1 MAKTK
6 LFEAWSFRLQQPA
19 PFDDPKYAGSKSM
32 GFSQYNTSST
42 AQKSTLHAPT
52 MRALLAYAKL
62 VSATENGQSVDGLG
76 AIGHQ
81 GTTYRISEYRSANK
95 TDCVVFNPVTGK
107 FNAAQV
113 EDGTQAL
120 KPYSVGAGNGTGS
133 GLLFCLMPV
142 LNEDDEFRQKF
153 QEFVSLLESGWAD
166 MDAAFEC
173 ALTLCDNVYR
183 RIENSKQLGSDGVKI
198 SIPTTGN
205 ISVITQMAMDSGN
218 YAPTGASY
226 GEFTIMQ
233 MSGTPTAKASSFQKE
248 DFVAKYALSNRT
260 LTARELAMVPTLPDW
275 YIIPK
280 EVVRV
285 CEHAKV
291 TTASSQP
298 MRNFLF
304 RGEAG
309 TGKTM
314 GAQAIAAGLGLPYV
328 KYTCSA
334 NTEIF
339 DFVGQVFPDTARA
352 TTGDAELDKEREQ
365 LLSMGGITYANVAA
379 LMKLPGLDDMD
390 YDPEGVYEKLTGA
403 KKPDATSQDCMGVV
417 LDTVTDKVR
426 LLSNVKPKD
435 KGPSYTY
442 VETDFIRALKYGY
455 VCEVQEPTVIM
466 QPGVL
471 VGLNSLLEQT
481 GSITLPTGEV
491 IRRHP
496 DAVVVVTTNI
506 AYEGCRGLNQS
517 VTDRMSLAQD
527 IELPSPEVM
536 AQRAMSVTGC
546 EDDVL
551 VGQMVRVVNDMSDFM
566 RKNGIVDGS
575 CGMRSLIDWILSTE
589 ITGDPYTSALYTVIS
604 KATANEDDR
613 YALISSVLE
622 GQFAPKRRKAV

>member
-81 GTTYRISEYRSANK
+81 GNTYRISEYRSANK

-314 GAQAIAAGLGLPYV
+314 GAQAIAAGLNLPYTLM
-328 KYTCSA
+328 TCRA
-334 NTEIF
+334 NTEIIDLF
-339 DFVGQVFPDTARA
+339 CQFIPDTGNFQSDFNC
-352 TTGDAELDKEREQ
+352 TELPKISD
-365 LLSMGGITYANVAA
+365 IT
-379 LMKLPGLDDMD
+379 MHP
-390 YDPEGVYEKLTGA
+390 PSVYMMLTGEYDEE
-403 KKPDATSQDCMGVV
+403 KTEDDV
-417 LDTVTDKVR
+417 LQKLIEIAVGNLVEKEETPGQRIRYVDTP
-426 LLSNVKPKD
+426 L
-435 KGPSYTY
+435 
-442 VETDFIRALKYGY
+442 VEAIRHGY
-455 VCEVQEPTVIM
+455 VCELQEPSCIAN
-466 QPGVL
+466 PGVL
-471 VGLNSLLEQT
+471 VGLNSLLDNCQV
-481 GSITLPTGEV
+481 ITLPTGERV
-491 IRRHP
+491 KRHP
-496 DAVVVVTTNI
+496 DTVIVVTTNSD
-506 AYEGCRGLNQS
+506 YSGCRDMNQS
-517 VTDRMSLAQD
+517 VISRMDLIYDMEAPD
-527 IELPSPEVM
+527 LNTMVKRVM
-536 AQRAMSVTGC
+536 NVTGFTDEQEATKIAIVVRDC
-546 EDDVL
+546 AVRCRQTKITDV
-551 VGQMVRVVNDMSDFM
+551 
-566 RKNGIVDGS
+566 S
-575 CGMRSLIDWILSTE
+575 CGMREFKSWVLSTMV
-589 ITGDPYTSALYTVIS
+589 THDPYESALSTIIS
-604 KATANEDDR
+604 SASADPDNRAE
-613 YALISSVLE
+613 LISACLE
-622 GQFAPKRRKAV
+622 PQYTRTI

>member
-314 GAQAIAAGLGLPYV
+314 GAQAIAAGLNLPYTLM
-328 KYTCSA
+328 TCSA
-334 NTEIF
+334 NTEIT
-339 DFVGQVFPDTARA
+339 DLVGQFIPDTNGFHGS
-352 TTGDAELDKEREQ
+352 TPIEDLPKISD
-365 LLSMGGITYANVAA
+365 IT
-379 LMKLPGLDDMD
+379 MHP
-390 YDPEGVYEKLTGA
+390 PSVYMMLTGEYDEE
-403 KKPDATSQDCMGVV
+403 KTEDDV
-417 LDTVTDKVR
+417 LQKLIEIAVGNLVEKEETPGQRIRYVDTP
-426 LLSNVKPKD
+426 L
-435 KGPSYTY
+435 
-442 VETDFIRALKYGY
+442 VEAIRHGY
-455 VCEVQEPTVIM
+455 VCELQEPSCIAN
-466 QPGVL
+466 PGVL
-471 VGLNSLLEQT
+471 VGLNSLLDNCQV
-481 GSITLPTGEV
+481 ITLPTGERVKRHADTV
-491 IRRHP
+491 I
-496 DAVVVVTTNI
+496 VVTTNSD
-506 AYEGCRGLNQS
+506 YSGCRDMNQS
-517 VTDRMSLAQD
+517 VISRMDLIYDMEAPD
-527 IELPSPEVM
+527 LNTMVKRVM
-536 AQRAMSVTGC
+536 NVTGFTD
-546 EDDVL
+546 EQEATKMAIVVRDVAERCR
-551 VGQMVRVVNDMSDFM
+551 QTM
-566 RKNGIVDGS
+566 ITDGS
-575 CGMRSLIDWILSTE
+575 CGMREFKSWVLSTMV
-589 ITGDPYTSALYTVIS
+589 THDPYESALSTIIS
-604 KATANEDDR
+604 SASADPDNRAE
-613 YALISSVLE
+613 LISACLE
-622 GQFAPKRRKAV
+622 PQYSRTI

>member
-62 VSATENGQSVDGLG
+62 VRATENGQSVDGLG

-218 YAPTGASY
+218 YAPTGATY

-314 GAQAIAAGLGLPYV
+314 GAQAIAAGLNLPYTLM
-328 KYTCSA
+328 TCSA
-334 NTEIF
+334 NTEIT
-339 DFVGQVFPDTARA
+339 DLVGQFIPDTGNFQSDFNC
-352 TTGDAELDKEREQ
+352 TELPKISD
-365 LLSMGGITYANVAA
+365 IT
-379 LMKLPGLDDMD
+379 MHP
-390 YDPEGVYEKLTGA
+390 PSVYMMLTGEYDEE
-403 KKPDATSQDCMGVV
+403 KTEDDV
-417 LDTVTDKVR
+417 LQKLIEIAVGNLVEKEETPGQRIRYVDTP
-426 LLSNVKPKD
+426 L
-435 KGPSYTY
+435 
-442 VETDFIRALKYGY
+442 VEAIRHGY
-455 VCEVQEPTVIM
+455 VCELQEPSCIEN
-466 QPGVL
+466 PGVL
-471 VGLNSLLEQT
+471 VGLNSLLDNCQV
-481 GSITLPTGEV
+481 ITLPTGERV
-491 IRRHP
+491 KRHP
-496 DAVVVVTTNI
+496 DTVIVVTTNSD
-506 AYEGCRGLNQS
+506 YSGCRDMNQS
-517 VTDRMSLAQD
+517 VISRMDLIYDMEAPD
-527 IELPSPEVM
+527 LNTMVKRVM
-536 AQRAMSVTGC
+536 NVTGFTD
-546 EDDVL
+546 EQEATKMAIVVRDVAERCR
-551 VGQMVRVVNDMSDFM
+551 QTM
-566 RKNGIVDGS
+566 ITDGS
-575 CGMRSLIDWILSTE
+575 CGMREFKSWVLSTMV
-589 ITGDPYTSALYTVIS
+589 THDPYESALSTIIS
-604 KATANEDDR
+604 SASADPDNRAE
-613 YALISSVLE
+613 LISACLE
-622 GQFAPKRRKAV
+622 PQYSRTI

>member
-314 GAQAIAAGLGLPYV
+314 GAQAIAAGLNLPYTLM
-328 KYTCSA
+328 TCSA
-334 NTEIF
+334 NTEIT
-339 DFVGQVFPDTARA
+339 DLVGQFIPDTNGFHGS
-352 TTGDAELDKEREQ
+352 TPIEDLPKISD
-365 LLSMGGITYANVAA
+365 IT
-379 LMKLPGLDDMD
+379 MHP
-390 YDPEGVYEKLTGA
+390 PSVYMMLTGEYDEE
-403 KKPDATSQDCMGVV
+403 KTEDDV
-417 LDTVTDKVR
+417 LQKLIEIAVGNLVEKEETPGQRIRYVDTP
-426 LLSNVKPKD
+426 L
-435 KGPSYTY
+435 
-442 VETDFIRALKYGY
+442 VEAIRHGY
-455 VCEVQEPTVIM
+455 VCELQEPSCIAN
-466 QPGVL
+466 PGVL
-471 VGLNSLLEQT
+471 VGLNSLLDNCQV
-481 GSITLPTGEV
+481 ITLPNGERV
-491 IRRHP
+491 KRHP
-496 DAVVVVTTNI
+496 DTVIVVTTNSD
-506 AYEGCRGLNQS
+506 YSGCRDMNQS
-517 VTDRMSLAQD
+517 VISRMDLIYDMEAPD
-527 IELPSPEVM
+527 LNTMVKRVM
-536 AQRAMSVTGC
+536 NVTGFTD
-546 EDDVL
+546 EQEATKMAIVVRDVAERCR
-551 VGQMVRVVNDMSDFM
+551 QTM
-566 RKNGIVDGS
+566 ITDGS
-575 CGMRSLIDWILSTE
+575 CGMREFKSWVLSTMV
-589 ITGDPYTSALYTVIS
+589 THDPYESALSTIIS
-604 KATANEDDR
+604 SASADPDNRAE
-613 YALISSVLE
+613 LISACLE
-622 GQFAPKRRKAV
+622 PQYSRTI

>member
-314 GAQAIAAGLGLPYV
+314 GAQAIAAGLNLPYTLM
-328 KYTCSA
+328 TCSA
-334 NTEIF
+334 NTEIT
-339 DFVGQVFPDTARA
+339 DLVGQFIPDTNGFHGS
-352 TTGDAELDKEREQ
+352 TPIEDLPKISD
-365 LLSMGGITYANVAA
+365 IT
-379 LMKLPGLDDMD
+379 MHP
-390 YDPEGVYEKLTGA
+390 PSVYMMLTGEYDEE
-403 KKPDATSQDCMGVV
+403 KTEDDV
-417 LDTVTDKVR
+417 LQKLIEIAVGNLVEKEETPGQRIRYVDTP
-426 LLSNVKPKD
+426 L
-435 KGPSYTY
+435 
-442 VETDFIRALKYGY
+442 VEAIRHGY
-455 VCEVQEPTVIM
+455 VCELQEPSCIAN
-466 QPGVL
+466 PGVL
-471 VGLNSLLEQT
+471 VGLNSLLDNCQV
-481 GSITLPTGEV
+481 ITLPTGERV
-491 IRRHP
+491 NRHP
-496 DAVVVVTTNI
+496 DTVIVVTTNSD
-506 AYEGCRGLNQS
+506 YSGCRDMNQS
-517 VTDRMSLAQD
+517 VISRMDLIYDMEAPD
-527 IELPSPEVM
+527 LNTMVKRVM
-536 AQRAMSVTGC
+536 NVTGFTD
-546 EDDVL
+546 EQEATKMAIVVRDVAERCR
-551 VGQMVRVVNDMSDFM
+551 QTM
-566 RKNGIVDGS
+566 ITDGS
-575 CGMRSLIDWILSTE
+575 CGMREFKSWVLSTMV
-589 ITGDPYTSALYTVIS
+589 THDPYESALSTIIS
-604 KATANEDDR
+604 SASADPDNRAE
-613 YALISSVLE
+613 LISACLE
-622 GQFAPKRRKAV
+622 PQYSRTI

>member
-166 MDAAFEC
+166 MDEAFEC

-314 GAQAIAAGLGLPYV
+314 GAQAIAAGLNLPYTLM
-328 KYTCSA
+328 TCSA
-334 NTEIF
+334 NTEIT
-339 DFVGQVFPDTARA
+339 DLVGQFIPDTNGFHGS
-352 TTGDAELDKEREQ
+352 TPIEDLPKISD
-365 LLSMGGITYANVAA
+365 IT
-379 LMKLPGLDDMD
+379 MHP
-390 YDPEGVYEKLTGA
+390 PSVYMMLTGEYDEE
-403 KKPDATSQDCMGVV
+403 KTEDDV
-417 LDTVTDKVR
+417 LQKLIEIAVGNLVEKEETPGQRIRYVDTP
-426 LLSNVKPKD
+426 L
-435 KGPSYTY
+435 
-442 VETDFIRALKYGY
+442 VEAIRHGY
-455 VCEVQEPTVIM
+455 VCELQEPSCIAN
-466 QPGVL
+466 PGVL
-471 VGLNSLLEQT
+471 VGLNSLLDNCQ
-481 GSITLPTGEV
+481 GVTLPTGERV
-491 IRRHP
+491 KRHP
-496 DAVVVVTTNI
+496 DTVIVVTTNSD
-506 AYEGCRGLNQS
+506 YSGCRDMNQS
-517 VTDRMSLAQD
+517 VISRMDLIYDMEAPD
-527 IELPSPEVM
+527 LNTMVKRVM
-536 AQRAMSVTGC
+536 NVTGFTD
-546 EDDVL
+546 EQEATKMAIVVRDVAERCR
-551 VGQMVRVVNDMSDFM
+551 QTM
-566 RKNGIVDGS
+566 ITDGS
-575 CGMRSLIDWILSTE
+575 CGMREFKSWVLSTMV
-589 ITGDPYTSALYTVIS
+589 THDPYESALSTIIS
-604 KATANEDDR
+604 SASADPDNRAE
-613 YALISSVLE
+613 LISSCLE
-622 GQFAPKRRKAV
+622 PQYTRTI

>member
-1 MAKTK
+1 M
-6 LFEAWSFRLQQPA
+6 
-19 PFDDPKYAGSKSM
+19 
-32 GFSQYNTSST
+32 
-42 AQKSTLHAPT
+42 
-52 MRALLAYAKL
+52 
-62 VSATENGQSVDGLG
+62 SATENGQSVDGLG

-314 GAQAIAAGLGLPYV
+314 GAQAIAAGLNLPYTLM
-328 KYTCSA
+328 TCSA
-334 NTEIF
+334 NTEIT
-339 DFVGQVFPDTARA
+339 DLVGQFIPDTNGFHGS
-352 TTGDAELDKEREQ
+352 TPIEDLPKISD
-365 LLSMGGITYANVAA
+365 IT
-379 LMKLPGLDDMD
+379 MHP
-390 YDPEGVYEKLTGA
+390 PSVYMMLTGEYDEE
-403 KKPDATSQDCMGVV
+403 KTEDDV
-417 LDTVTDKVR
+417 LQKLIEIAVGNLVEKEETPGQRIRYVDTP
-426 LLSNVKPKD
+426 L
-435 KGPSYTY
+435 
-442 VETDFIRALKYGY
+442 VEAIRHGY
-455 VCEVQEPTVIM
+455 VCELQEPSCIAN
-466 QPGVL
+466 PGVL
-471 VGLNSLLEQT
+471 VGLNSLLDNCQV
-481 GSITLPTGEV
+481 ITLPTGERVKRQPDTV
-491 IRRHP
+491 I
-496 DAVVVVTTNI
+496 VVTTNSD
-506 AYEGCRGLNQS
+506 YSGCRDMNQS
-517 VTDRMSLAQD
+517 VISRMDLIYDMEAPD
-527 IELPSPEVM
+527 LNTMVKRVM
-536 AQRAMSVTGC
+536 NVTGFTD
-546 EDDVL
+546 EQEATKMAIVVRDVAERCR
-551 VGQMVRVVNDMSDFM
+551 QTM
-566 RKNGIVDGS
+566 ITDGS
-575 CGMRSLIDWILSTE
+575 CGMREFKSWVLSTMV
-589 ITGDPYTSALYTVIS
+589 THDPYESALSTIIS
-604 KATANEDDR
+604 SASADPDNRAE
-613 YALISSVLE
+613 LISACLE
-622 GQFAPKRRKAV
+622 PQYSRTI

>member
-233 MSGTPTAKASSFQKE
+233 MSGTPTAKASPFQKE

-260 LTARELAMVPTLPDW
+260 LTARELAMVPMLPDW

-314 GAQAIAAGLGLPYV
+314 GAQAIAAGLNLPYTLM
-328 KYTCSA
+328 TCSA
-334 NTEIF
+334 NTEIT
-339 DFVGQVFPDTARA
+339 DLVGQFIPDTGNFQSGSNC
-352 TTGDAELDKEREQ
+352 TELPKISD
-365 LLSMGGITYANVAA
+365 IT
-379 LMKLPGLDDMD
+379 MHP
-390 YDPEGVYEKLTGA
+390 PSVYMMLTGEYDEE
-403 KKPDATSQDCMGVV
+403 KTEDDV
-417 LDTVTDKVR
+417 LQKLIEIAVGNLVEKEETRGQRIRYVDTP
-426 LLSNVKPKD
+426 L
-435 KGPSYTY
+435 
-442 VETDFIRALKYGY
+442 VEAIRHGY
-455 VCEVQEPTVIM
+455 VCELQEPSCIAN
-466 QPGVL
+466 PGVL
-471 VGLNSLLEQT
+471 VGLNSLLDNCQV
-481 GSITLPTGEV
+481 ITLPTGERV
-491 IRRHP
+491 KRHP
-496 DAVVVVTTNI
+496 DTVIVVTTNSD
-506 AYEGCRGLNQS
+506 YSGCRDMNQS
-517 VTDRMSLAQD
+517 VISRMDLIYDMEAPD
-527 IELPSPEVM
+527 LNTMVKRVM
-536 AQRAMSVTGC
+536 NVTGFTD
-546 EDDVL
+546 EQEATKMAIVVRDVAERCR
-551 VGQMVRVVNDMSDFM
+551 QTM
-566 RKNGIVDGS
+566 ITDGS
-575 CGMRSLIDWILSTE
+575 CGMREFKSWVLSTMV
-589 ITGDPYTSALYTVIS
+589 THDPYGSALSTIIS
-604 KATANEDDR
+604 SASADPDNRAE
-613 YALISSVLE
+613 LISSCLE
-622 GQFAPKRRKAV
+622 PQYTRTI

>member
-19 PFDDPKYAGSKSM
+19 PFDDPQYSGSKSM

-81 GTTYRISEYRSANK
+81 GNTYRISEYPSANK

-113 EDGTQAL
+113 EDGTQTL

-133 GLLFCLMPV
+133 GLLFCLMPI

-153 QEFVSLLESGWAD
+153 QEFVSHLESGWTD

-183 RIENSKQLGSDGVKI
+183 RVENSKQLGSDGVKI

-205 ISVITQMAMDSGN
+205 ISAITQMAMDSGN

-248 DFVAKYALSNRT
+248 DFVAKFSLSNRT
-260 LTARELAMVPTLPDW
+260 LTAREQAMVPTLPDW

-314 GAQAIAAGLGLPYV
+314 GAQAIAAGLNLPYTLM
-328 KYTCSA
+328 TCSA
-334 NTEIF
+334 NTEIT
-339 DFVGQVFPDTARA
+339 DLVGQFIPDTGNSQSDSNC
-352 TTGDAELDKEREQ
+352 TELPKISD
-365 LLSMGGITYANVAA
+365 IT
-379 LMKLPGLDDMD
+379 MHP
-390 YDPEGVYEKLTGA
+390 PSVYMMLTGEYDEE
-403 KKPDATSQDCMGVV
+403 KTEDDV
-417 LDTVTDKVR
+417 LQKLIEIAVGNLMEKEETPGQRIRYVDTP
-426 LLSNVKPKD
+426 L
-435 KGPSYTY
+435 
-442 VETDFIRALKYGY
+442 VEAIRHGY
-455 VCEVQEPTVIM
+455 VCELQEPSCIAN
-466 QPGVL
+466 PGVL
-471 VGLNSLLEQT
+471 VGLNSLLDNCQV
-481 GSITLPTGEV
+481 ITLPTGERV
-491 IRRHP
+491 KRHP
-496 DAVVVVTTNI
+496 DTVIVVTTNSD
-506 AYEGCRGLNQS
+506 YSGCRDMNQS
-517 VTDRMSLAQD
+517 VISRMDLIYDMEAPD
-527 IELPSPEVM
+527 LNTMVKRVM
-536 AQRAMSVTGC
+536 NVTGFAD
-546 EDDVL
+546 EQEATKMAIV
-551 VGQMVRVVNDMSDFM
+551 VRDIAERCRQTM
-566 RKNGIVDGS
+566 ITDGS
-575 CGMRSLIDWILSTE
+575 CGMREFKSWVLSTMV
-589 ITGDPYTSALYTVIS
+589 THDPYESALSTIIS
-604 KATANEDDR
+604 SASADPDNRAE
-613 YALISSVLE
+613 LISACLE
-622 GQFAPKRRKAV
+622 PQYTRTI

>member
-314 GAQAIAAGLGLPYV
+314 GAQAIAAGLNLPYTLM
-328 KYTCSA
+328 TCSA
-334 NTEIF
+334 NTEIT
-339 DFVGQVFPDTARA
+339 DLVGQFIPDTGNFQSGSNC
-352 TTGDAELDKEREQ
+352 TELPKISD
-365 LLSMGGITYANVAA
+365 IT
-379 LMKLPGLDDMD
+379 MHP
-390 YDPEGVYEKLTGA
+390 PSVYMMLTGEYDEE
-403 KKPDATSQDCMGVV
+403 KTEDDV
-417 LDTVTDKVR
+417 LQKLIEIAVGNLVEKEETPGQRIRYVDTP
-426 LLSNVKPKD
+426 L
-435 KGPSYTY
+435 
-442 VETDFIRALKYGY
+442 VEAIRHGY
-455 VCEVQEPTVIM
+455 VCELQEPSCIAN
-466 QPGVL
+466 PGVL
-471 VGLNSLLEQT
+471 VGLNSLLDNCQV
-481 GSITLPTGEV
+481 ITLPTGV
-491 IRRHP
+491 RVKRHP
-496 DAVVVVTTNI
+496 DTVIVVTTNSD
-506 AYEGCRGLNQS
+506 YSGCRDMNQS
-517 VTDRMSLAQD
+517 VISRMDLIYDMEAPD
-527 IELPSPEVM
+527 LNTMVKRVM
-536 AQRAMSVTGC
+536 NVTGFTD
-546 EDDVL
+546 EQEATKMAIVVRDVAERCR
-551 VGQMVRVVNDMSDFM
+551 QTM
-566 RKNGIVDGS
+566 ITDGS
-575 CGMRSLIDWILSTE
+575 CGMREFKSWVLSTMV
-589 ITGDPYTSALYTVIS
+589 THDPYESALSTIIS
-604 KATANEDDR
+604 SASADPDNRAE
-613 YALISSVLE
+613 LISACLE
-622 GQFAPKRRKAV
+622 PQYTRTI

>member
-226 GEFTIMQ
+226 GEFTVMQ

-248 DFVAKYALSNRT
+248 DFVAKYVLSNRT
-260 LTARELAMVPTLPDW
+260 LTAREQAMVPTLPDW

-314 GAQAIAAGLGLPYV
+314 GAQAIAAGLNLPYTLM
-328 KYTCSA
+328 TCSA
-334 NTEIF
+334 NTEIT
-339 DFVGQVFPDTARA
+339 DLVGQFIPDTGNSQSGSNC
-352 TTGDAELDKEREQ
+352 TELPKISD
-365 LLSMGGITYANVAA
+365 IT
-379 LMKLPGLDDMD
+379 MHP
-390 YDPEGVYEKLTGA
+390 PSVYMMLTGEYDEE
-403 KKPDATSQDCMGVV
+403 KTEDDV
-417 LDTVTDKVR
+417 LQKLIEIAVGNLVEKEETPGQRIRYVDTP
-426 LLSNVKPKD
+426 L
-435 KGPSYTY
+435 
-442 VETDFIRALKYGY
+442 VEAIRHGY
-455 VCEVQEPTVIM
+455 VCELQEPSCIAN
-466 QPGVL
+466 PGVL
-471 VGLNSLLEQT
+471 VGLNSLLDNCQV
-481 GSITLPTGEV
+481 ITLPTGERV
-491 IRRHP
+491 KRHP
-496 DAVVVVTTNI
+496 DTVIVVTTNSD
-506 AYEGCRGLNQS
+506 YSGCRDMNQS
-517 VTDRMSLAQD
+517 VISRMDLIYDMEAPD
-527 IELPSPEVM
+527 LNTMVKRVM
-536 AQRAMSVTGC
+536 NVTGFTD
-546 EDDVL
+546 EQEATKMAIVVRDVAERCR
-551 VGQMVRVVNDMSDFM
+551 QTM
-566 RKNGIVDGS
+566 ITDGS
-575 CGMRSLIDWILSTE
+575 CGMREFKSWVLSTMV
-589 ITGDPYTSALYTVIS
+589 THDPYESALSTIIS
-604 KATANEDDR
+604 SASADPDNRAE
-613 YALISSVLE
+613 LISACLE
-622 GQFAPKRRKAV
+622 PQYTRTI

>member
-314 GAQAIAAGLGLPYV
+314 GAQAIAAGLNLPYTLM
-328 KYTCSA
+328 TCSA
-334 NTEIF
+334 NTEIT
-339 DFVGQVFPDTARA
+339 DLVGQFIPDTNGFHGS
-352 TTGDAELDKEREQ
+352 TPIEDLPKISD
-365 LLSMGGITYANVAA
+365 IT
-379 LMKLPGLDDMD
+379 MHP
-390 YDPEGVYEKLTGA
+390 PSVYMMLTGEYDEE
-403 KKPDATSQDCMGVV
+403 KTEDDV
-417 LDTVTDKVR
+417 LQKLIEIAVGNLVEKEETPGQRIRYVDTP
-426 LLSNVKPKD
+426 L
-435 KGPSYTY
+435 
-442 VETDFIRALKYGY
+442 VEAIRHGY
-455 VCEVQEPTVIM
+455 VCELQEPSCIAN
-466 QPGVL
+466 PGVL
-471 VGLNSLLEQT
+471 VGLNSLLDNCQV
-481 GSITLPTGEV
+481 ITLTTGERV
-491 IRRHP
+491 KRHP
-496 DAVVVVTTNI
+496 DTVIVVTTNSD
-506 AYEGCRGLNQS
+506 YSGCRDMNQS
-517 VTDRMSLAQD
+517 VISRMDLIYDMEAPD
-527 IELPSPEVM
+527 LNTMVKRVM
-536 AQRAMSVTGC
+536 NVTGFTD
-546 EDDVL
+546 EQEATKMAIVVRDVAERCR
-551 VGQMVRVVNDMSDFM
+551 QTM
-566 RKNGIVDGS
+566 ITDGS
-575 CGMRSLIDWILSTE
+575 CGMREFKSWVLSTMV
-589 ITGDPYTSALYTVIS
+589 THDPYESALSTIIS
-604 KATANEDDR
+604 SASADPDNRAD
-613 YALISSVLE
+613 LISACLE
-622 GQFAPKRRKAV
+622 PQYSRTI

>member
-1 MAKTK
+1 MPK
-6 LFEAWSFRLQQPA
+6 LPA
-19 PFDDPKYAGSKSM
+19 
-32 GFSQYNTSST
+32 
-42 AQKSTLHAPT
+42 
-52 MRALLAYAKL
+52 
-62 VSATENGQSVDGLG
+62 
-76 AIGHQ
+76 
-81 GTTYRISEYRSANK
+81 
-95 TDCVVFNPVTGK
+95 
-107 FNAAQV
+107 
-113 EDGTQAL
+113 
-120 KPYSVGAGNGTGS
+120 
-133 GLLFCLMPV
+133 
-142 LNEDDEFRQKF
+142 
-153 QEFVSLLESGWAD
+153 
-166 MDAAFEC
+166 
-173 ALTLCDNVYR
+173 
-183 RIENSKQLGSDGVKI
+183 
-198 SIPTTGN
+198 
-205 ISVITQMAMDSGN
+205 
-218 YAPTGASY
+218 
-226 GEFTIMQ
+226 
-233 MSGTPTAKASSFQKE
+233 
-248 DFVAKYALSNRT
+248 
-260 LTARELAMVPTLPDW
+260 W

-280 EVVRV
+280 EVVSI
-285 CEHAKV
+285 CQHAVK
-291 TTASSQP
+291 TSEKAMP
-298 MRNFLF
+298 MRNFLL
-304 RGEAG
+304 RGPAG

-417 LDTVTDKVR
+417 LDAVTDKVR

-435 KGPSYTY
+435 KSPSYTY

-551 VGQMVRVVNDMSDFM
+551 VGQMVRVVNDMGDFM